1 TMGWVLFAI
10 DFIVVV
16 SAALVFGPSQ
26 ALYAIVSLALSA
38 KIIDLIQE
46 GLNTAKAVFI
56 ISDHSIEISDR
67 IMKEMDRGVTLL
79 NGKGAYTGSEKS
91 VILCAINRLQITH
104 LKGLINE
111 IDPTAF
117 VLVADVREVMGEGF

>member
-1 TMGWVLFAI
+1 MGVGIGIIFRANATTGGTDLFAKLIHKHFHMITMGWVLFAI

-67 IMKEMDRGVTLL
+67 IMKEMD
-79 NGKGAYTGSEKS
+79 
-91 VILCAINRLQITH
+91 
-104 LKGLINE
+104 
-111 IDPTAF
+111 
-117 VLVADVREVMGEGF
+117 